1 MKRSVV
7 AAIILPLG
15 FVVGSR
21 WGINGIAT
29 AWIVCH
35 APVVMVPLLRRV
47 ATHLGMGPK
56 AYLPVLRPALV
67 STAIMAL
74 GVVGIAMVI
83 PPTTPRLATL
93 VIKIAVGG
101 ACYAGALWFLFRE
114 RVLALV
120 RVAMQL
126 RGNAPAPAAAS

>member
-1 MKRSVV
+1 
-7 AAIILPLG
+7 
-15 FVVGSR
+15 
-21 WGINGIAT
+21 
-29 AWIVCH
+29 
-35 APVVMVPLLRRV
+35 
-47 ATHLGMGPK
+47 
-56 AYLPVLRPALV
+56 
-67 STAIMAL
+67 MAL

-83 PPTTPRLATL
+83 PPSTPRLATL
-93 VIKIAVGG
+93 VIKIVVGG